1 MNLLIMS
8 ELTDA
13 YPGVA
18 LFEQCTW
25 FQTGPPPVALTPA
38 NQIVLPVM
46 TMAGPSTTTTQ
57 SPTTSATT
65 PTTTARPADTGAGTT
80 PTRTSQPQ
88 TTSTDTPASPE
99 GSEDPSPPQTDQSG
113 DSDDEP
119 TTTSVPGGGS
129 NVPPSETQPAEE
141 PADEPAITAT
151 QGSPNP
157 PAQSDDSE
165 EQNDGSN
172 NPPTIVVPTLGDN
185 NSPSTAARPG
195 NSNTNT
201 RPQAEDNRPDTPNTA
216 AQPGSPGSNTEPHAG
231 DDVPIIPATTA
242 APAISTVPTAIVP
255 GATLQDGNGSPEI
268 VVGGSATIGA
278 GDGIAVGSG
287 TTFSVL
293 PSAGGVIAAADG
305 STNTLPLPAP
315 ITSAGDAFVRP
326 MTTSAQAIA
335 IPGATISDGG
345 AVVAVS
351 GTTFSALP
359 SNAGVV
365 AISAGGSTTVAAS
378 QLATLG
384 ISTVSGV
391 TGAFVLPDQTLTAD
405 GSAVVVSG
413 TTYSAL
419 PQGSGIEVVAS
430 GQTSVIPLSEAT
442 SIPGI
447 GEVSVADVTGGYVLA
462 GSVTVQPGSPA
473 ATISGVVYS
482 ALPSGLGVLVTN
494 STDDFASY
502 IEQGISGSDSNEDE
516 DEPYIIG
523 SDTSLTAGGD
533 SIIISG
539 VVYSALPSGSGVLVV
554 ASGQSTTIG
563 LTSTASA
570 SHNSNT
576 QAPTTSE
583 TSDTGAEES
592 VVPSTSAANLG
603 AGRSIWPN
611 AFVIVGLIAAAIML

>member
-1 MNLLIMS
+1 MS

-25 FQTGPPPVALTPA
+25 FQTGPPPIALTPA

-65 PTTTARPADTGAGTT
+65 PTTSARPADTGAGTT

-88 TTSTDTPASPE
+88 TTTTDTPAFPE
-99 GSEDPSPPQTDQSG
+99 GSEDSTPPPQTDQPG
-113 DSDDEP
+113 DSDDAP
-119 TTTSVPGGGS
+119 TTTSAPGGGS
-129 NVPPSETQPAEE
+129 NLPPSETQPVEE
-141 PADEPAITAT
+141 PADEPATSAT

-185 NSPSTAARPG
+185 NSPTTATQPG
-195 NSNTNT
+195 NPDTNT
-201 RPQAEDNRPDTPNTA
+201 RPQAEDNGPDTPTTA
-216 AQPGSPGSNTEPHAG
+216 AQPGSPGSNTGSQAG
-231 DDVPIIPATTA
+231 DDAPIMPATTA
-242 APAISTVPTAIVP
+242 APAISIVPTAIVP
-255 GATLQDGNGSPEI
+255 GVTLQDGNGSPEI
-268 VVGGSATIGA
+268 VVGGSTTIGA
-278 GDGIAVGSG
+278 GNGVAVGSG

-293 PSAGGVIAAADG
+293 PSAGGVIAVAEG

-315 ITSAGDAFVRP
+315 VTSADDAFVRP
-326 MTTSAQAIA
+326 LTTSAQAIA
-335 IPGATISDGG
+335 IPGATISAGG

-365 AISAGGSTTVAAS
+365 AISAGGSTTVAES

-384 ISTVSGV
+384 VSTVSGV
-391 TGAFVLPDQTLTAD
+391 PGAFVLPDQTLTAD

-419 PQGSGIEVVAS
+419 PQGSGIQVVAS
-430 GQTSVIPLSEAT
+430 GQTSVVPLSEAT

-447 GEVSVADVTGGYVLA
+447 GEVSVTDVTGGYVLA

-502 IEQGISGSDSNEDE
+502 IEQGISGSDSNEDG

-523 SDTSLTAGGD
+523 SDSSLTAGGD
-533 SIIISG
+533 AITVSG

-570 SHNSNT
+570 SRSGKT

-583 TSDTGAEES
+583 TGDFGAEES
-592 VVPSTSAANLG
+592 VVPSTSAADLG
-603 AGRSIWPN
+603 AGRSTWSN
-611 AFVIVGLIAAAIML
+611 AFVIVGLIAAAIIL